1 MYTSISTHSITY
13 NIHIHIL
20 QRDIE
25 EAVGK
30 DRAVQEA
37 LLKQLTLD
45 CHKLAEEMGARQG

>member
-1 MYTSISTHSITY
+1 MLVHKTS
-13 NIHIHIL
+13 NIYVYIV

-45 CHKLAEEMGARQG
+45 CHKLAEEMGAHQG